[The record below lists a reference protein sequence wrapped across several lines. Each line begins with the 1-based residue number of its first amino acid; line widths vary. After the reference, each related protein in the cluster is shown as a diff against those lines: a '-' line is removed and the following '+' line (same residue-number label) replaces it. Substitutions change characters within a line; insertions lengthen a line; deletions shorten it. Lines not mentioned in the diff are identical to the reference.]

1 MQFANT
7 ITIARPPAEVFA
19 YLAEL
24 ENIPQWNYA
33 IGETRRTSEGPVGV
47 GSQYT
52 QVRTIPDQAEESLEI
67 TAFEPDSRLEIRG
80 DLGPFHGEIAY
91 LLVSAVDGATA
102 LTNTMDLQASGPTR
116 LIAPLAA
123 TRVKNAVAANLEALK
138 QLLEKD

>member
-1 MQFANT
+1 MQFSNT

-33 IGETRRTSEGPVGV
+33 IGETRRTSAGPVGV

-52 QVRTIPDQAEESLEI
+52 QVRTIPAHAEEQLEI
-67 TAFEPDSRLEIRG
+67 TGFEPDSELTITG
-80 DLGPFHGEIAY
+80 DLGPFHGEITYRLAP
-91 LLVSAVDGATA
+91 AEGGTA
-102 LTNTMDLQASGPTR
+102 LTNSMALQASGPAR

-138 QLLEKD
+138 QLLEKE